1 VKALNNVCSTSGRGK
16 AQAAISR
23 LASCKLQADAAGSKQ
38 KKNTCVAEPVFLAVF
53 SGKIEE
59 TKNERK
65 LVIPV

>member
-1 VKALNNVCSTSGRGK
+1 LR
-16 AQAAISR
+16 AA
-23 LASCKLQADAAGSKQ
+23 ATGSKQ
-38 KKNTCVAEPVFLAVF
+38 KKNTFVAKPVFLAVF